1 LDSGS
6 LQEILEIDSRELED
20 DFDVLSVY
28 RDSFWI

>member
-6 LQEILEIDSRELED
+6 LPEILEIDSRELED
-20 DFDVLSVY
+20 YFDVLSVY